1 MPRPPGQLRGASA
14 VLPAVRL
21 AVRLAVRPAAPGP
34 APYART
40 MSNLETRP
48 AEQLCAA
55 GERNPGVELLTPRDV
70 PLGGPR
76 AMHVRRTI
84 PQRQRSLV
92 GAWCFC
98 DHYGPDDV
106 SRSEG
111 MQVPPHPHTG
121 LQTVSWLFAG
131 EILHRDSVGS
141 LQTVRPGELNLMT
154 AGVGISH
161 SEESPPGDRPPVLH
175 GVQLWTVL
183 PSSHRDVEP
192 HFEHHGD
199 LPVARV
205 GGARVQVFMGTL
217 GAGGERLTSPARTY
231 TPLVGAQLD
240 VPAGASVELEVD
252 PGFEHALL
260 VDAGEAALG
269 GEPVPRDN
277 LGYVAPGPDR
287 LTVAAGA
294 EPVRAVLVGGEPFDE
309 DIIMWW
315 NFVGRTNEDIERARE
330 DWMAQMVDADDGE
343 TVYAPGSAGR
353 RFGEVR
359 GYASGPLRAPALP
372 DVRLRPRT
380 RPTGRN
386 TGVAPEPPAMS

>member
-1 MPRPPGQLRGASA
+1 
-14 VLPAVRL
+14 
-21 AVRLAVRPAAPGP
+21 
-34 APYART
+34 

-48 AEQLCAA
+48 AEQVCTA
-55 GERNPGVELLTPRDV
+55 GERGDGVELLAPREV

-76 AMHVRRTI
+76 AMSVRRTI

-106 SRSEG
+106 SGSTG

-161 SEESPPGDRPPVLH
+161 SEESPSGVRPPLLH

-183 PSSHRDVEP
+183 PSTHREVEP
-192 HFEHHGD
+192 HFEHHPN
-199 LPVARV
+199 LPVAWV
-205 GGARVQVFMGTL
+205 GGARVQVFMGSL
-217 GAGGERLTSPARTY
+217 GVAGEDLVSPARTY

-240 VPAGASVELEVD
+240 LPAGTSVDLDVE

-260 VDAGEAALG
+260 VDDGDASLAA
-269 GEPVPRDN
+269 EPVPKDH
-277 LGYVAPGPDR
+277 LGYVAPGPER
-287 LTVAAGA
+287 LTVTAGESA
-294 EPVRAVLVGGEPFDE
+294 VRAVLIGGEPFDD
-309 DIIMWW
+309 DIVMWW
-315 NFVGRTNEDIERARE
+315 NFVGRSHEEIERARA
-330 DWMAQMVDADDGE
+330 DWTAQVAGSDGGE
-343 TVYAPGSAGR
+343 TAYAAGADGR
-353 RFGEVR
+353 RFGEVH

-380 RPTGRN
+380 RPTSHDS
-386 TGVAPEPPAMS
+386 GVASEPPPMS

>member
-1 MPRPPGQLRGASA
+1 
-14 VLPAVRL
+14 
-21 AVRLAVRPAAPGP
+21 
-34 APYART
+34 

-48 AEQLCAA
+48 AERTCTA
-55 GERNPGVELLTPRDV
+55 GDRPAGVELLTAREV

-76 AMHVRRTI
+76 AMNVRRTI

-106 SRSEG
+106 SRSAG
-111 MQVPPHPHTG
+111 MQVPPHPHIG
-121 LQTVSWLFAG
+121 LQTVSWLFDG

-161 SEESPPGDRPPVLH
+161 SEESPAGVRPPLLH

-183 PSSHRDVEP
+183 PESARDEPP

-199 LPVARV
+199 LPVATA
-205 GGARVQVFMGTL
+205 GGARVQVFMGSL
-217 GAGGERLTSPARTY
+217 GVAGERLESPARTY

-240 VPAGASVELEVD
+240 LAAGASVTLETD
-252 PGFEHALL
+252 PTFEHALL
-260 VDAGEAALG
+260 VDAGDATLE
-269 GEPVPRDN
+269 GERVPPAE
-277 LGYVAPGPDR
+277 LGYVAPGRDR
-287 LTVAAGA
+287 LVVAAGDS
-294 EPVRAVLVGGEPFDE
+294 PVRAVLIGGEPFGE
-309 DIIMWW
+309 DVVMWW
-315 NFVGRTNEDIERARE
+315 NFVGRTHDDVARARA
-330 DWMAQMVDADDGE
+330 DWAAQVADDGE
-343 TVYAPGSAGR
+343 GSPTRYADGAADR
-353 RFGEVR
+353 RFGQVH

-380 RPTGRN
+380 RR
-386 TGVAPEPPAMS
+386 

>member
-1 MPRPPGQLRGASA
+1 
-14 VLPAVRL
+14 
-21 AVRLAVRPAAPGP
+21 
-34 APYART
+34 

-48 AEQLCAA
+48 TERTCTA
-55 GERNPGVELLTPRDV
+55 GDRPAGVELLTARDV

-76 AMHVRRTI
+76 AMNVRRTI

-106 SRSEG
+106 SASAG
-111 MQVPPHPHTG
+111 MQVPPHPHIG

-161 SEESPPGDRPPVLH
+161 SEESPAEGRPPLLH

-183 PSSHRDVEP
+183 PEADRTSAP

-199 LPVARV
+199 LPVAISD
-205 GGARVQVFMGTL
+205 GARVQVFMGEL
-217 GAGGERLTSPARTY
+217 DVAGERLVSPARTY
-231 TPLVGAQLD
+231 TPIVGAQLD
-240 VPAGASVELEVD
+240 LPAGGSVALGTD
-252 PGFEHALL
+252 PSFEHALL
-260 VDAGEAALG
+260 VDTGDATLEGET
-269 GEPVPRDN
+269 VPPAE
-277 LGYVAPGPDR
+277 LGYVAPGRDR
-287 LTVAAGA
+287 LVVTAGA
-294 EPVRAVLVGGEPFDE
+294 SPVRAVLIGGEPFTE
-309 DIIMWW
+309 DVVMWW
-315 NFVGRTNEDIERARE
+315 NFVGRTHDDVARARA
-330 DWMAQMVDADDGE
+330 DWMAQVADDGE
-343 TVYAPGSAGR
+343 GTPTRYAGGAACR
-353 RFGEVR
+353 RFGEVH

-380 RPTGRN
+380 RR
-386 TGVAPEPPAMS
+386 

>member
-1 MPRPPGQLRGASA
+1 
-14 VLPAVRL
+14 
-21 AVRLAVRPAAPGP
+21 
-34 APYART
+34 

-48 AEQLCAA
+48 EEQLCAA
-55 GERNPGVELLTPRDV
+55 GERNAGVELLTPRDV
-70 PLGGPR
+70 PLGGTR
-76 AMHVRRTI
+76 AMNVRRTI

-106 SRSEG
+106 SRSAG

-131 EILHRDSVGS
+131 EVLHRDSVGS

-161 SEESPPGDRPPVLH
+161 SEESPSGERPPVLH

-183 PSSHRDVEP
+183 PSSHRNTEP

-205 GGARVQVFMGTL
+205 GGARVQVFL
-217 GAGGERLTSPARTY
+217 GSLGVGGERLTSPARTY

-240 VPAGASVELEVD
+240 VPAGVSVDLEIE

-260 VDAGEAALG
+260 VDAGEATLA
-269 GEPVPRDN
+269 GEPVPKDT
-277 LGYVAPGPDR
+277 LGYLAPGPDR
-287 LTVAAGA
+287 LTVAAGDA
-294 EPVRAVLVGGEPFDE
+294 PLRAVLIGGEPFEE

-315 NFVGRTNEDIERARE
+315 NFVGRTHEEIERARE
-330 DWMAQMVDADDGE
+330 DWMAQMVDGDDGE
-343 TVYAPGSAGR
+343 TAYAPGAGRR
-353 RFGEVR
+353 RFGEVH
-359 GYASGPLRAPALP
+359 GYGSGPLRAPALP

>member
-1 MPRPPGQLRGASA
+1 
-14 VLPAVRL
+14 
-21 AVRLAVRPAAPGP
+21 
-34 APYART
+34 

-48 AEQLCAA
+48 TERTCTA
-55 GERNPGVELLTPRDV
+55 GDRPAGVELLTARDV

-76 AMHVRRTI
+76 AMSVRRTI
-84 PQRQRSLV
+84 PQRRRSLV

-106 SRSEG
+106 SRSVG

-161 SEESPPGDRPPVLH
+161 SEESPAGVRPPSLH

-183 PSSHRDVEP
+183 PESDRHAEP

-199 LPVARV
+199 LPVATP

-217 GAGGERLTSPARTY
+217 GVAGERLASPARTY

-240 VPAGASVELEVD
+240 LPAGGSVTLETD
-252 PGFEHALL
+252 ATFEHALL
-260 VDAGEAALG
+260 VDAGDASFEGEA
-269 GEPVPRDN
+269 VPPAE
-277 LGYVAPGPDR
+277 LGYVAPGRDR
-287 LTVAAGA
+287 LVVTAG
-294 EPVRAVLVGGEPFDE
+294 ETPVRAVLIGGEPFTE
-309 DIIMWW
+309 DVVMWW
-315 NFVGRTNEDIERARE
+315 NFVGRTHDDVARARA
-330 DWMAQMVDADDGE
+330 DWMAQVADDASTGSGGSGE
-343 TVYAPGSAGR
+343 GAPTRYADGAAGR
-353 RFGEVR
+353 RFGQVH
-359 GYASGPLRAPALP
+359 GYGSGPLRAPALP

-380 RPTGRN
+380 RP
-386 TGVAPEPPAMS
+386 

>member
-1 MPRPPGQLRGASA
+1 
-14 VLPAVRL
+14 
-21 AVRLAVRPAAPGP
+21 
-34 APYART
+34 

-48 AEQLCAA
+48 TERTCTA
-55 GERNPGVELLTPRDV
+55 GDRPAGVELLTARDV

-76 AMHVRRTI
+76 AMNVRRTI

-106 SRSEG
+106 SRSVG
-111 MQVPPHPHTG
+111 MQVPPHPHIG

-161 SEESPPGDRPPVLH
+161 SEESPAEGRPPTLH

-183 PSSHRDVEP
+183 PEADRATAP

-199 LPVARV
+199 LPVATAD
-205 GGARVQVFMGTL
+205 GARVQVFMGEL
-217 GAGGERLTSPARTY
+217 EVAGERLASPARTY

-240 VPAGASVELEVD
+240 LPAGASVALGTD
-252 PGFEHALL
+252 PTFEHALL
-260 VDAGEAALG
+260 VDAGDATLE
-269 GEPVPRDN
+269 GEPVPPAG
-277 LGYVAPGPDR
+277 LGYLAPGRDR
-287 LTVAAGA
+287 LVVTAGA
-294 EPVRAVLVGGEPFDE
+294 TPVRAVLLGGEPFAE
-309 DIIMWW
+309 DVVMWW
-315 NFVGRTNEDIERARE
+315 NFVGRTHEDVARARA
-330 DWMAQMVDADDGE
+330 DWMAQVADDPQTGSGE
-343 TVYAPGSAGR
+343 PGEGTATRYADGAAGR
-353 RFGEVR
+353 RFGQVH
-359 GYASGPLRAPALP
+359 GYGSGPLRAPALP

-380 RPTGRN
+380 RR
-386 TGVAPEPPAMS
+386 

>member
-1 MPRPPGQLRGASA
+1 
-14 VLPAVRL
+14 
-21 AVRLAVRPAAPGP
+21 
-34 APYART
+34 

-48 AEQLCAA
+48 DEQVCTA
-55 GERNPGVELLTPRDV
+55 GERGEGVELLTPRDV

-76 AMHVRRTI
+76 AMSVRRTI
-84 PQRQRSLV
+84 PQRQRTLV

-106 SRSEG
+106 SRSAG
-111 MQVPPHPHTG
+111 MQVPPHPHIG

-161 SEESPPGDRPPVLH
+161 SEESPAGERPPTLH

-183 PSSHRDVEP
+183 PSSDRDVEP
-192 HFEHHGD
+192 HFEHHAD
-199 LPVARV
+199 LPVAEV
-205 GGARVQVFMGTL
+205 GGARVQVFMGRL
-217 GAGGERLTSPARTY
+217 RVGGEDLVSPARTY

-240 VPAGASVELEVD
+240 LPAGASVELDVD
-252 PGFEHALL
+252 PVFEHALL
-260 VDAGEAALG
+260 VDDGDATFA
-269 GEPVPRDN
+269 GEPVPQDA
-277 LGYVAPGPDR
+277 LAYVAPGPR
-287 LTVAAGA
+287 RVVVTAGRSA
-294 EPVRAVLVGGEPFDE
+294 VRAVLIGGEPFGE

-315 NFVGRTNEDIERARE
+315 NFVGRTHEEIERARA
-330 DWMAQMVDADDGE
+330 DWMAQMVDGPDGE
-343 TVYAPGSAGR
+343 TAYAPGAASR

-386 TGVAPEPPAMS
+386 TDVAPEPPAMS